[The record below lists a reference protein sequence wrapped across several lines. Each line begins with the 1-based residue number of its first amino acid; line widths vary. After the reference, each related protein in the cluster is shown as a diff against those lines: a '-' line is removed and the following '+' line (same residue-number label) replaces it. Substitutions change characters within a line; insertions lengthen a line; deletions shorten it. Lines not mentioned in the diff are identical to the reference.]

1 MNKIDRIQRIVHI
14 ILFFCLL
21 LYIVFITYDSTS
33 LNFRIRK
40 LNAQVSTLKQQ
51 NDSLRFERN
60 IMSDSIS
67 FLVDEM
73 ERMYDAEKLL
83 IEENRIIEQ
92 EIIKNKLKYVKINKS
107 VGNMSAD
114 SVRRYISNL

>member
-1 MNKIDRIQRIVHI
+1 MNKIDRIHRTIH
-14 ILFFCLL
+14 LFLFLCLL
-21 LYIVFITYDSTS
+21 LYIVFISYDSGN
-33 LNFRIRK
+33 LRNKLVK
-40 LNAQVSTLKQQ
+40 LNREVGELKQM
-51 NDSLRFERN
+51 NDSLRFQRN
-60 IMSDSIS
+60 LMSDSIS

-73 ERMYDAEKLL
+73 ERMYNAEKLL

-92 EIIKNKLKYVKINKS
+92 EIIKNKLKYVKINKN